1 MVEAV
6 LKGFGLGL
14 LLAIS
19 VGPVIFAIIKQS
31 LSNGKA
37 AGYAFIGGVSASDI
51 SLVVVCNFFS
61 TLFETAL
68 RHKNTIAIAG
78 SIFLFILAI
87 YTFFFKKETIEN
99 NDTSLDKIFKKRQL
113 AAIFSSGFLMN
124 TLNPSVFI
132 FWLVWSAAIV
142 ADSATANNPVQYRWI
157 VFVTC
162 LVVVLT
168 SDILKVKLAGKL
180 RPKLTLHNLQVLNKI
195 SAFILFAFAV
205 GLCIKTLYF
214 KW

>member
-1 MVEAV
+1 MIEAL
-6 LKGFGLGL
+6 LKGIGLGL

-31 LSNGKA
+31 LSNGKP
-37 AGYAFIGGVSASDI
+37 AGYAFIMGVSASDI
-51 SLVVVCNFFS
+51 SIVIVCNFFS

-68 RHKNTIAIAG
+68 QHKNTIALLG
-78 SIFLFILAI
+78 SIFLFVLAI
-87 YTFFFKKETIEN
+87 YTFFFKKEAIDS
-99 NDTSLDKIFKKRQL
+99 NDTSLDKVFKKREL
-113 AAIFSSGFLMN
+113 VAIFSSGFIMN

-142 ADSATANNPVQYRWI
+142 ADSTTAESPIQYRWV

-162 LVVVLT
+162 LLVLLI

-180 RPKLTLHNLQVLNKI
+180 RPKLTVQNLHTLNKI
-195 SAFILFAFAV
+195 SGIILFAFAI
-205 GLCIKTLYF
+205 GLFVKTMYF